1 MDLQYPGKRP
11 LAEIREELL
20 AASAEARDLPS
31 DFETGLAVTGDNYE
45 VMLSL
50 LRKFAGK
57 IDLIYTDP
65 PFNTRSCFFRGED
78 RVSTVSHGKSDRV
91 AYNDSMPMDQYL
103 EFMRVRFCL
112 MHLLL
117 GESGSLY
124 LHIDNRAGPYL
135 RILLD
140 EVFGIDNFLNDIS
153 RVKCNPKNFSRA
165 GYGNYKDVI
174 YFYAKNRDQVIFN
187 GVTESYSEEDIARLY
202 RKKDAR
208 GRRYTTVP
216 CHAPGESAGETGGL
230 FRNQLPP
237 PGRHWRDAPSVLA
250 DLDEKGLIEWSATGV
265 PRIIRYA
272 DDAAGKKIQDIWLNY
287 KDPQYPRYP
296 TEKNSEMLEMIVRQ
310 SSRENSL
317 IMDPFAGSGSFLS
330 AGISQGRRVIG
341 IDSSPE
347 AMTVISERP
356 ELRGLKFADMSRAGV
371 PDPDAL

>member
-216 CHAPGESAGETGGL
+216 CHAPGEFPYHGSLRRIRVLPFRRDKSGAPGYRHRLLSGGHDRDFGETGTQGTEICGHV
-230 FRNQLPP
+230 
-237 PGRHWRDAPSVLA
+237 PGRR
-250 DLDEKGLIEWSATGV
+250 
-265 PRIIRYA
+265 
-272 DDAAGKKIQDIWLNY
+272 
-287 KDPQYPRYP
+287 
-296 TEKNSEMLEMIVRQ
+296 
-310 SSRENSL
+310 
-317 IMDPFAGSGSFLS
+317 SGS
-330 AGISQGRRVIG
+330 
-341 IDSSPE
+341 
-347 AMTVISERP
+347 
-356 ELRGLKFADMSRAGV
+356 
-371 PDPDAL
+371 